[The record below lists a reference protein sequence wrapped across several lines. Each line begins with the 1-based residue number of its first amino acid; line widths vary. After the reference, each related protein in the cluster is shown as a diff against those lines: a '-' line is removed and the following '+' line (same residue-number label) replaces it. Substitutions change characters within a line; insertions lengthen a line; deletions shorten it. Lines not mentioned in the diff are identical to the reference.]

1 MLGSTAFEG
10 PQGPVE
16 LAARKRRSILAALAL
31 EPGATMTPDRLVDLV
46 WGGDAPP
53 GAHGTMHTYISGLR
67 RSLEPDL
74 APRARPTVLVTTD
87 AGYRLAVDRTD
98 VDAAWFAAEVRRLHR
113 ALSPLTTQL
122 TTGPDPAWPSRD
134 EVLTHVEALEEALR
148 AWRGTAYA
156 DLPDHPDVLAERA
169 ALDELRATAEEDSAL
184 GLLALGEHAG
194 VVAATEQATARS
206 TLRERPWA
214 LHALALARSGRQAE
228 ALEAIRTVRGL
239 LADELGLDPGPELRG
254 LESAILRQDP
264 VLSTWL
270 RPVAAETSDPVVP
283 DAVPPGAAVGPEP
296 RAAGGTPTAPPSLGS
311 LVPGAASTR
320 GPAPVHTSWATVGR
334 EPERAALAGVLDRAV
349 AGTPSFA
356 EIVGEPGIGKTR
368 LVDDLVARA
377 LDRDVAAV
385 VGRCSQDDG
394 APPLWPWLALLD
406 GLAGDAADGP
416 DATPGRAAVTEARAF
431 LRPADGDDDADS
443 AERAFAVRE
452 SLAGAVRRRALEGP
466 VLLVV
471 EDLHWAD
478 TLTLRALTHLVA
490 TAASGERLAVVVT
503 RRPWPRP
510 SGALADLGVALAR
523 HGGVHLEPA
532 GLSATEAHRL
542 VADVVDLGL
551 PTAVG
556 DGGLLDGSLVTR
568 TGGNPFF
575 LVELARFAGSGGASG
590 GELPASVQ
598 QVVAR
603 RLDDLPATT
612 RELLLVSAALG
623 RAHAPLLLSVVTGED
638 ASAIDEGLEPA
649 HAVGLVR
656 HRDDGML
663 AFDHALTRDAVLAAE
678 PVSRVARVHAQIAR
692 ALESSAPGVIG
703 PQERAFD
710 LARHWLAA
718 GPVHAPQ
725 AWRSAAAAADLAQ
738 RSFADAEATDLLRAA
753 EAAHRLDPAG
763 TREERYGL
771 LLELAA
777 VASRSALWR
786 NVVDSVVEAAALARA
801 DDDPERVAR
810 AVFELTRHSVWLPQ
824 EMGEVLVD
832 LVDDVRWA
840 LAGVGEHDSR
850 TRCVLMTALACQLYY
865 LPGAEPEI
873 DALVDEGWA
882 MARRLGDPELRGWAA
897 RTGFL
902 ALWRSHQ
909 LDMRRELA
917 EEEVAAGRERDDP
930 VAVALGLT
938 ILGGVA
944 VEAGDLATW
953 TAAADEAEALARPRR
968 LAYVTFVLDFV
979 RLNLALL
986 RGDAAAAETIAGQ
999 VRETRGQVAT
1009 PAAAFLDFGIA
1020 YVENIWRPEALEAAV
1035 DPMVEFMHA
1044 QDEQL
1049 LMAQDVIV
1057 QVLARSRRVDLLRR
1071 SSTTGSS
1078 ARSAT
1083 SGTPRRWR
1091 RAAPRPRRCS
1101 ATPRWRTT
1109 RR

>member
-134 EVLTHVEALEEALR
+134 EVVTHVEALEEALR

-184 GLLALGEHAG
+184 GLLALGEHAD

-270 RPVAAETSDPVVP
+270 RPVAPATSDPVVP

-296 RAAGGTPTAPPSLGS
+296 RAAGGTPTAPPSPGS
-311 LVPGAASTR
+311 LVPGAAATR
-320 GPAPVHTSWATVGR
+320 GPAAVHTSWATVGR
-334 EPERAALAGVLDRAV
+334 EGEQAALAGVLDRAV

-356 EIVGEPGIGKTR
+356 ELVGEPGIGKTR
-368 LVDDLVARA
+368 LVDDLVAMA
-377 LDRDVAAV
+377 GDRDVAAV

-416 DATPGRAAVTEARAF
+416 DATPGRAAVTEARAV
-431 LRPADGDDDADS
+431 LRPADDDADS

-532 GLSATEAHRL
+532 GLSAAEAHRL

-556 DGGLLDGSLVTR
+556 DAGLLDGSLAAR

-575 LVELARFAGSGGASG
+575 LVELARFAGTRGASG

-692 ALESSAPGVIG
+692 ALESSAPGV
-703 PQERAFD
+703 D
-710 LARHWLAA
+710 
-718 GPVHAPQ
+718 
-725 AWRSAAAAADLAQ
+725 RSAGARVRPRPALAGR
-738 RSFADAEATDLLRAA
+738 RSGARPAGVAVRGDGGRPRPPLVRRRRGHRPPACGRGGPPARPGGHPRGALRAA
-753 EAAHRLDPAG
+753 SRARGGRLALGPVAQRRRQRRRGRGAGPRGRRPRAGGPGGLRADPPQRVAAAGDGRGARRPRRRRAVGARRRGGARLPDPVRAHDRARLPALLPAG
-763 TREERYGL
+763 GRARDRRPRRRGL
-771 LLELAA
+771 GHG
-777 VASRSALWR
+777 
-786 NVVDSVVEAAALARA
+786 AAA
-801 DDDPERVAR
+801 
-810 AVFELTRHSVWLPQ
+810 
-824 EMGEVLVD
+824 
-832 LVDDVRWA
+832 
-840 LAGVGEHDSR
+840 
-850 TRCVLMTALACQLYY
+850 
-865 LPGAEPEI
+865 
-873 DALVDEGWA
+873 
-882 MARRLGDPELRGWAA
+882 RRPR
-897 RTGFL
+897 
-902 ALWRSHQ
+902 
-909 LDMRRELA
+909 
-917 EEEVAAGRERDDP
+917 AAGLGRAHGVPR
-930 VAVALGLT
+930 AVAL
-938 ILGGVA
+938 A
-944 VEAGDLATW
+944 P
-953 TAAADEAEALARPRR
+953 ARHAPASSPRR
-968 LAYVTFVLDFV
+968 
-979 RLNLALL
+979 
-986 RGDAAAAETIAGQ
+986 
-999 VRETRGQVAT
+999 
-1009 PAAAFLDFGIA
+1009 
-1020 YVENIWRPEALEAAV
+1020 
-1035 DPMVEFMHA
+1035 
-1044 QDEQL
+1044 
-1049 LMAQDVIV
+1049 
-1057 QVLARSRRVDLLRR
+1057 RSRR
-1071 SSTTGSS
+1071 G
-1078 ARSAT
+1078 ASAT
-1083 SGTPRRWR
+1083 TRSRSRSG
-1091 RAAPRPRRCS
+1091 
-1101 ATPRWRTT
+1101 
-1109 RR
+1109 